1 MAAKEPER
9 PNANGGNALP
19 PREPQKE
26 LVKERPA
33 PAMFGAYAP
42 GEIAQGIEEVGIAK
56 AEGALLPIFA
66 LAFLAGA
73 YIALGAM
80 FYTLVMTGADA
91 SFGPARMLGGIA
103 FSLGLILVLVGGA
116 ELFTGNV
123 LIVLDW
129 AAGRV
134 GTGALLRNWGI
145 VYVGNFVGALGM
157 AGLAWWAG
165 IHHIGGDGVARTAL
179 GIAGAKEALPFW
191 TAFVRGILCNVLVC
205 MAVWLCFA
213 ARDVA
218 SKVLA
223 IVFPIAAFVA
233 LGFEHSI
240 ANMFFLPYAT
250 LLSLD
255 PALAAKG
262 VSLAGLVRNL
272 VPVTL
277 GNIVGGGV
285 FVALSYFVIYRR
297 GRR

>member
-1 MAAKEPER
+1 MADREHGTR
-9 PNANGGNALP
+9 PDDAPAGRAAASP
-19 PREPQKE
+19 AD
-26 LVKERPA
+26 RP

-42 GEIAQGIEEVGIAK
+42 AEIAQGIEEVGIAK
-56 AEGALLPIFA
+56 AKGAALPIFA

-80 FYTLVMTGADA
+80 FYTLTMTGADA
-91 SFGPARMLGGIA
+91 ALGSARLLGGVA

-123 LIVLDW
+123 LIVLGW
-129 AAGRV
+129 AAGRIT
-134 GTGALLRNWGI
+134 TGALLGNWGL
-145 VYVGNFVGALGM
+145 VYVGNFLGALGM
-157 AGLAWWAG
+157 AVLIWWSGA
-165 IHHIGGDGVARTAL
+165 HHIGGDALAKTAL
-179 GIAGAKEALPFW
+179 SLAGAKEALPFW
-191 TAFVRGILCNVLVC
+191 TAFVRGVLCNVLVC

-218 SKVLA
+218 SKILA
-223 IVFPIAAFVA
+223 IVFPISAFVA

-262 VSLAGLVRNL
+262 VSIAGLVRNL

-285 FVALSYFVIYRR
+285 FVALSYYVIYRR

>member
-1 MAAKEPER
+1 
-9 PNANGGNALP
+9 
-19 PREPQKE
+19 
-26 LVKERPA
+26 
-33 PAMFGAYAP
+33 MFGAYAP
-42 GEIAQGIEEVGIAK
+42 AEIAQGIEEVGVAK
-56 AEGALLPIFA
+56 ATGALLPIFA

-73 YIALGAM
+73 YISLGAI

-91 SFGPARMLGGIA
+91 ALGPARLLGGVA

-123 LIVLDW
+123 LIVLGW
-129 AAGRV
+129 AAGRIS
-134 GTGALLRNWGI
+134 TGALLGNWGL
-145 VYVGNFVGALGM
+145 VYVGNFLGAVGM
-157 AGLAWWAG
+157 AVLVWWSG
-165 IHHIGGDGVARTAL
+165 VHQIGGDALARTAL
-179 GIAGAKEALPFW
+179 GVAAAKEALPFW
-191 TAFVRGILCNVLVC
+191 TAFVRGVLCNVLVC

-223 IVFPIAAFVA
+223 IVFPISAFVA

-262 VSLAGLVRNL
+262 VSMAGLVGNL

-285 FVALSYFVIYRR
+285 FVALSYYVIYRR
-297 GRR
+297 ARR